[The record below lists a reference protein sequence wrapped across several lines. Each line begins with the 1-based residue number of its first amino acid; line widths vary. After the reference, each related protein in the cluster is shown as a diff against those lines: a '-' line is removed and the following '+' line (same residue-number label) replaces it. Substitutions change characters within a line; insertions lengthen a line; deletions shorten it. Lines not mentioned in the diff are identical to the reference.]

1 MGDLPN
7 TRLVSGEIMTG
18 ATSPSR
24 GAIAAAD
31 IVEADFETIAPA
43 PVGKMPRRRA
53 HDRGG
58 IERPA
63 AGLGTLRGETG
74 GKRRRPRGQR
84 AGAAFWLAG
93 MGIAAVAFWISG
105 GHALFSIGLD
115 DKATG
120 EAAGLRISGLSSSVE
135 KSARRSMLLVDGE
148 AVNDGAAPLALPPL
162 GIDVTGLDGSVTRY
176 RLGTSGRSL
185 GEGER
190 FAFSGRFEVPKE
202 GVRTVSVTFI
212 E

>member
-1 MGDLPN
+1 MADLRN

-31 IVEADFETIAPA
+31 IIEADFETIAPA
-43 PVGKMPRRRA
+43 TVGPMRTRRA
-53 HDRGG
+53 ADRG
-58 IERPA
+58 ETARPA

-74 GKRRRPRGQR
+74 GERLRPRGQR

-93 MGIAAVAFWISG
+93 IGIAAVAFWVSG
-105 GHALFSIGLD
+105 GHALFGLGLG
-115 DKATG
+115 DKDAG
-120 EAAGLRISGLSSSVE
+120 NPAGLRISGLSSSIE

-148 AVNDGAAPLALPPL
+148 AVNDGSTPLALPPL
-162 GIDVTGLDGSVTRY
+162 GIDVTGFDGSVTRY

-190 FAFSGRFEVPKE
+190 FAFSGRFEAPKE